1 MITVAGEALIDLIVD
16 PAGHV
21 DPRAGG
27 GPFNV
32 TRAVVRPGL
41 PVAFPGRLSGDRFG
55 QPMRADLER
64 HHLTVAAGTPAESP
78 TTLTCWTWTRPACPP
93 TTSTWPA
100 RRRRRSGPARPCC
113 RTAPRA
119 GRNVLGL
126 GTPCSGVG
134 ETTLFGHAHRP
145 ITLLDSVL

>member
-16 PAGHV
+16 PARHV
-21 DPRAGG
+21 DPRTGG
-27 GPFNV
+27 GPSNV

-78 TTLTCWTWTRPACPP
+78 ATL
-93 TTSTWPA
+93 
-100 RRRRRSGPARPCC
+100 
-113 RTAPRA
+113 
-119 GRNVLGL
+119 
-126 GTPCSGVG
+126 
-134 ETTLFGHAHRP
+134 
-145 ITLLDSVL
+145 TLLDMDPAGVPAYHFYLAGTSGAALGPGEAVLPDGTAGWP